1 LAEPETQ
8 IPQGMQVPRARIEA
22 LTDGV
27 FGFALTLLV
36 TTLVLPAGFEP
47 KSNREVIDTL
57 LSLDGS
63 VLAYLISFFMIGLRW
78 MGQARVKVDPEM
90 GSGIYL
96 WAVLLQLMFIAVLPF
111 STMLIGRWDAQFPAS
126 IWVYS
131 GNVALAALAA
141 IAVSVTGERL
151 TGQRPA
157 VETGRFSLLVL
168 VATAILSV
176 VISFW
181 STRWAL
187 GVYAINLFTQFFQ
200 RWAGRLL

>member
-1 LAEPETQ
+1 
-8 IPQGMQVPRARIEA
+8 MQVPRDRIEA

-36 TTLVLPAGFEP
+36 TTLVLPDGFAP
-47 KSNREVIDTL
+47 KSNQDVIDAL
-57 LSLDGS
+57 RDLDGS

-78 MGQARVKVDPEM
+78 MGQAKVKVDPEM

-96 WAVLLQLMFIAVLPF
+96 WAVLFQLMFIAVLPF
-111 STMLIGRWDAQFPAS
+111 SDMLIGRWDAEFPAA

-141 IAVSVTGERL
+141 IAISVTGERL

-157 VETGRFSLLVL
+157 AETGRFGLLVL
-168 VATAILSV
+168 VGTAILSI

-181 STRWAL
+181 STRLAL
-187 GVYAINLFTQFFQ
+187 GVYAINIFTQIFQ